1 MASLQSAAAGA
12 VSRALSRSLKPGKFK
27 ALSGPVAKRTPNA
40 YALFVT
46 EKNEEKKHDAT
57 FSSLG
62 FKERSGELS
71 RLWKATEGTPE
82 RERFQERAADLK
94 REAAAAAPPAGAA
107 DVAQGDVPLGLSLKN
122 EKALGAMVKQLA
134 DEAVK
139 ELMLELARSAQSAGT
154 AKGAAST
161 YASIGRFVAKPVPKS
176 KAGAVAVTFT
186 PSAALQKELE

>member
-94 REAAAAAPPAGAA
+94 REA